1 MHQVQLITAC
11 EGPLALNDLALEL
24 CRDFLPPDGAA
35 FFTQMSG
42 YDDYLADLAP
52 KPGHRPGDAL
62 KLILPFLKSA
72 GLTND
77 RLAEFSRQHLRLMPG
92 AEAAYRFLHSLNFP
106 LFALSAGF
114 CPFAQAVAAKLGFVP
129 ERLSCTELDLDRYEL
144 PEAEAGELRRFLGE
158 IAAAP
163 AIAWPS
169 EAKTLAD
176 LAPEV
181 QDAVGLMERIFGD
194 KIPHMDIGRICQ
206 EVTVMS
212 GPEKIRALEDGLA
225 QTGLNLTDAMYVGDS
240 RTDAAVLE
248 KVRAGGGVALAFNG
262 DRRALKAAEVI
273 VVADTAWP
281 VALLV
286 AVFLEWGKEGV
297 VELAQSTRPGGS
309 KYLAIPEAMIEPIMM
324 GLQGGKTFNLYHP
337 GTSRRE
343 EVIRDSEAMRRGLRG
358 EESAGLG

>member
-1 MHQVQLITAC
+1 MHQVQLHTAL
-11 EGPLALNDLALEL
+11 EGPLALNNIALEL
-24 CRDFLPPDGAA
+24 CREFLPPDGAA
-35 FFTQMSG
+35 FFTQVSR
-42 YDDYLADLAP
+42 YDAYLADLAP
-52 KPGHRPGDAL
+52 KPGHQAGDAL

-77 RLAEFSRQHLRLMPG
+77 RVAEYCRQHLTLMPR
-92 AEAAYRFLHSLNFP
+92 AEAAYPFLHTLNFP
-106 LFALSAGF
+106 MFASSAGYR
-114 CPFAQAVAAKLGFVP
+114 PFAQAVAAKLGFVP
-129 ERLSCTELDLDRYEL
+129 ERLYCTDLDLDRYEL
-144 PEAEAGELRRFLGE
+144 SEAEAGELRRLLGE
-158 IAAAP
+158 IVAAP

-169 EAKTLAD
+169 EAKTPAD
-176 LAPEV
+176 LAPEA
-181 QDAVGLMERIFGD
+181 QEAVGLMERIFGEQ
-194 KIPHMDIGRICQ
+194 IPGLDIGRIYQ
-206 EVTVMS
+206 EVKPRG
-212 GPEKIRALEDGLA
+212 GPEKASDLENGLA
-225 QTGLNLTDAMYVGDS
+225 QTGLNLANAMYVGDS
-240 RTDAAVLE
+240 RTDAPALE
-248 KVRAGGGVALAFNG
+248 KVRAGGGVALAFNA
-262 DRRALKAAEVI
+262 DRHAIKAAEII

-358 EESAGLG
+358 EGEL